1 MKRMFQTEM
10 QEKRDGIININNFDI
25 EDVNQLIGY
34 MYTGKVEEGFSRYEV
49 LLQLADQYEVLD
61 LVLLCANKMT
71 QSLSP
76 ENALEYGILGDMHKS
91 EILIKNSAKYIHANM
106 NIKECLHQEGWM
118 QKMKTS
124 PNLMSEIIKLTA
136 DDTEAIKHIEKERRY
151 S

>member
-34 MYTGKVEEGFSRYEV
+34 MYTGKVEESFSRYEV

-61 LVLLCANKMT
+61 LVLLCANKM
-71 QSLSP
+71 SRKNLSP
-76 ENALEYGILGDMHKS
+76 ENALEYGILGDIHNS
-91 EILIKNSAKYIHANM
+91 EILIKNSAKYIHA

>member
-49 LLQLADQYEVLD
+49 LLQLANQYEVLD
-61 LVLLCANKMT
+61 LVLFCANKM
-71 QSLSP
+71 SRNLSP
-76 ENALEYGILGDMHKS
+76 ENALEYGILGDMHNS
-91 EILIKNSAKYIHANM
+91 DVLIKSSAKYIHANVNM
-106 NIKECLHQEGWM
+106 RERLHQEDWM

-124 PNLMSEIIKLTA
+124 PNLMSEIMKLMA
-136 DDTEAIKHIEKERRY
+136 DAEAIKNIENEKR
-151 S
+151 

>member
-10 QEKRDGIININNFDI
+10 LEKREGVININNFDI
-25 EDVNQLIGY
+25 EDVSQMIGY
-34 MYTGKVEEGFSRYEV
+34 MYTGKVEESFSRYEV
-49 LLQLADQYEVLD
+49 LLQLANQYEVLD
-61 LVLLCANKMT
+61 LVQFCANKM
-71 QSLSP
+71 SRNLSP
-76 ENALEYGILGDMHKS
+76 ENALEYGILGDLHNS

>member
-49 LLQLADQYEVLD
+49 LLQLANQYEVLD
-61 LVLLCANKMT
+61 LVLFCANKM
-71 QSLSP
+71 SRNLSP
-76 ENALEYGILGDMHKS
+76 ENALEYGIFGDMHNS
-91 EILIKNSAKYIHANM
+91 DILIKKSAKYIHANINM
-106 NIKECLHQEGWM
+106 KECLHQEDWM
-118 QKMKTS
+118 LKMKTS
-124 PNLMSEIIKLTA
+124 PNLMSEIMKVMA
-136 DDTEAIKHIEKERRY
+136 DSEAITKIENEKT